1 MSDSPRTPLSFDS
14 VTPLLPAGPSM
25 DEALRLWVGH
35 LGFHVVWQGP
45 NMAGIA
51 RDGVA
56 FNLIQNEDR
65 HWAENSSYSIGVHG
79 LVALYDAW
87 KDMTAAR
94 IGPLERKVWDRVEFH
109 MILPSGVCLQF
120 YESVPHDSHDH

>member
-1 MSDSPRTPLSFDS
+1 MPDTPRTPMSFVS
-14 VTPLLPAGPSM
+14 VTPLVPAGPSM

-35 LGFHVVWQGP
+35 LGFHVTWQGP
-45 NMAGIA
+45 NMAGIE

-56 FNLIQNEDR
+56 FNLVQNDDR
-65 HWAENSSYSIGVHG
+65 QWAENSSFSIGVHG

-87 KDMTAAR
+87 VASVPAR
-94 IGPLERKVWDRVEFH
+94 IGALERKPWDRVEFH

-120 YESVPHDSHDH
+120 YESVPHELHDH

>member
-1 MSDSPRTPLSFDS
+1 MPATFVSATPL
-14 VTPLLPAGPSM
+14 VPAGPSLE
-25 DEALRLWVGH
+25 EALRLYVGH
-35 LGFHVVWQGP
+35 MGFHVTWQGP

-56 FNLIQNEDR
+56 FNLMQSEDR

-87 KDMTAAR
+87 KDSVPAR
-94 IGPLERKVWDRVEFH
+94 IGALERKAWDRVEFH

-120 YESVPHDSHDH
+120 YESVAHDPHDH

>member
-1 MSDSPRTPLSFDS
+1 MSFDS
-14 VTPLLPAGPSM
+14 VTPLLPAGPSL

-35 LGFHVVWQGP
+35 LGFHVTWQGP

-51 RDGVA
+51 RDGVS
-56 FNLIQNEDR
+56 FNLMQSDDR
-65 HWAENSSYSIGVHG
+65 YWAENSSYSIGVHG

-87 KDMTAAR
+87 VASVPGVR
-94 IGPLERKVWDRVEFH
+94 IGALERKAWDRVEFH

-120 YESVPHDSHDH
+120 YESVPHDPHDH